1 MRFRSIS
8 KFKKLTK
15 MTNKEVRLY
24 ARNLKKNKTGFEF
37 ISKEIT
43 FLCEGKSSFFE
54 EVYDLM
60 TSSFS
65 FISTKEGHR
74 FWMKIAKRTFKN

>member
-1 MRFRSIS
+1 MRFKSIS
-8 KFKKLTK
+8 KFKELTGMSK
-15 MTNKEVRLY
+15 KEIKKF
-24 ARNLKKNKTGFEF
+24 ASNLKKSKIGFEF

-43 FLCEGKSSFFE
+43 FLCEGKSSFFK

-65 FISTKEGHR
+65 FISTKEGHE
-74 FWMKIAKRTFKN
+74 FWMKIAKRTYKN